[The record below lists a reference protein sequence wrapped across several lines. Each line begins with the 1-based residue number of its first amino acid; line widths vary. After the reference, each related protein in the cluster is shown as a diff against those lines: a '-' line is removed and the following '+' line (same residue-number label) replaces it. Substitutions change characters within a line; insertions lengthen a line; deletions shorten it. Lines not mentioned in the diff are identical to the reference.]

1 MTYKVVSKQLL
12 GLWWKPSVDSAVT
25 KHTGGEL
32 TTAAAAAV
40 TVKEKTNGESFC
52 TSAEIL
58 APTQRWVKEGQRAC

>member
-1 MTYKVVSKQLL
+1 MHGPGKDT
-12 GLWWKPSVDSAVT
+12 AV
-25 KHTGGEL
+25 EA

-52 TSAEIL
+52 TSTEIL